1 MIIGIVLIEIYFVEE
16 GPRGFSK
23 AIVNDTTCKQD
34 LTLCFT
40 FRVIRSIGVFG
51 FFGK

>member
-1 MIIGIVLIEIYFVEE
+1 MIIGIVLIEVYFVEE
-16 GPRGFSK
+16 GPRGFSE
-23 AIVNDTTCKQD
+23 AIANDTRCKEN